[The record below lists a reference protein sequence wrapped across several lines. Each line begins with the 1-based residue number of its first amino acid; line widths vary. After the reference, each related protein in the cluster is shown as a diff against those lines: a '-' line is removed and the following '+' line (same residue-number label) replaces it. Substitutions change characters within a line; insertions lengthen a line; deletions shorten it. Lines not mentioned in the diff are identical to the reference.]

1 MGLQS
6 QIHEV
11 LDLLSNN
18 EADKLDVEPEELAK
32 MARKAGQ
39 SFEEAILR
47 QFTRQNEEFRFRMS
61 NVGKPLCQ
69 LQMAN
74 SGAKQERKD
83 YNFIMRMLHGD
94 AIECIM
100 DLVLELS
107 KVNITGS
114 KSKVELEL
122 EGYTIKGEDDI
133 EIDEKVYDIKSS
145 SPFAFEQKWKKGLPA
160 LKADD
165 PFGYVGQLIGYSD
178 GQNKDTG
185 GWIVVCKSTGQVV
198 VVDADFSDEEKNAVK
213 SDIATKVKAIN
224 EGWSFQRCFEP
235 VDDFFN
241 KKYTGSKKLPMSCVF
256 CDFKQSCWPKAQLL
270 PQPNSRAKEPKKN
283 WYVMYE
289 GKEL

>member
-18 EADKLDVEPEELAK
+18 EADKLEVEPEELAR

-47 QFTRQNEEFRFRMS
+47 QFTRQDEEFRFRMS
-61 NVGKPLCQ
+61 NMGKPLCQ

-74 SGAKQERKD
+74 KGAKKERKD

-107 KVNITGS
+107 KVNVTGG
-114 KSKVELEL
+114 KSRVELEL
-122 EGYTIKGEDDI
+122 EGYTIKGEDDV
-133 EIDEKVYDIKSS
+133 EIDDKVYDIKSS

-160 LKADD
+160 LKSDD

-178 GQNKDTG
+178 GQNKKTG

-198 VVDADFSDEEKNAVK
+198 VVDADFSDEEKDAVLFSAALSQWMTSLTRSTRVLK
-213 SDIATKVKAIN
+213 SFPCPAASVTSSKLAGLTPN
-224 EGWSFQRCFEP
+224 
-235 VDDFFN
+235 FFHSQN
-241 KKYTGSKKLPMSCVF
+241 LR
-256 CDFKQSCWPKAQLL
+256 PKSLRKIGTL
-270 PQPNSRAKEPKKN
+270 CMKERN
-283 WYVMYE
+283 CRWQ
-289 GKEL
+289 